1 MKLPDD
7 MDEVCKAA
15 TATWGSGAQENI
27 AIGEIGEFL
36 TLIGRRQQGRATES
50 MWIDEI
56 ADGLIM
62 YTQMAHLHG
71 KEAVEKRIAE
81 KIVMIKARIASTNAR
96 NHTS

>member
-15 TATWGSGAQENI
+15 TATWGTRSQENI
-27 AIGEIGEFL
+27 TIGEIGEFL
-36 TLIGRRQQGRATES
+36 TLIGRREQGRATDA

-56 ADGLIM
+56 ADGIIM

-81 KIVMIKARIASTNAR
+81 KLVLIKGRIAATNAR
-96 NHTS
+96 NHTT